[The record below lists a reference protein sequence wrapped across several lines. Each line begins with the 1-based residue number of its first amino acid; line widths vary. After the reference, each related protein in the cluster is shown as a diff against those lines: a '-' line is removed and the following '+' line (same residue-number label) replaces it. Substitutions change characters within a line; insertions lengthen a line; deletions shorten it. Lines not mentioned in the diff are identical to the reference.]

1 MKNIYRW
8 DNLTRPEIERLR
20 DEGAIV
26 IIPTGSIEQH
36 GPHLPVGADYL
47 ISTGYAERVAKILHD
62 RYGKSAVVAPS
73 VAIANSLHP
82 MSFPGTIS
90 LQPATYMQW
99 LLEYC
104 QCIAQHGFTKIV
116 MINGHGGNVVPTETA
131 IITIN
136 EKLGFPVYMM
146 TYECGSE
153 KEVDEILE
161 TQRAGIHAC
170 EMETSV
176 ALHLYPDLVDPSY
189 KEVKS
194 GNYSKENSFGGG
206 GKPYTFWRIE
216 HYTDNG
222 AIGNT
227 YAASPEKGKRLV
239 EAYSNKLAEII
250 AGLWE

>member
-1 MKNIYRW
+1 MKKTYRW
-8 DNLTRPEIERLR
+8 DNLTRPEIEKLVSQ
-20 DEGAIV
+20 DAVV
-26 IIPTGSIEQH
+26 IIPLGSTEQH
-36 GPHLPVGADYL
+36 GPHLMVGADAL
-47 ISTGYAERVAKILHD
+47 IATGISELVAQKLVAED
-62 RYGKSAVVAPS
+62 TPAVVAPTVS
-73 VAIANSLHP
+73 IGNSIHH
-82 MSFPGTIS
+82 MSFPGSLT

-104 QCIAQHGFTKIV
+104 ECIKTAGFKKIV
-116 MINGHGGNVVPTETA
+116 MINGHGGNNLPTQTA

-206 GKPYTFWRIE
+206 GKPYTFWRME
-216 HYTDNG
+216 HYTENG

-239 EAYSNKLAEII
+239 DVMVKNLTQII
-250 AGLWE
+250 KELW

>member
-73 VAIANSLHP
+73 VAVANSLHH

-136 EKLGFPVYMM
+136 EKLGFPVYFCPG
-146 TYECGSE
+146 TSLGSA
-153 KEVDEILE
+153 K
-161 TQRAGIHAC
+161 
-170 EMETSV
+170 
-176 ALHLYPDLVDPSY
+176 
-189 KEVKS
+189 
-194 GNYSKENSFGGG
+194 
-206 GKPYTFWRIE
+206 
-216 HYTDNG
+216 
-222 AIGNT
+222 
-227 YAASPEKGKRLV
+227 
-239 EAYSNKLAEII
+239 
-250 AGLWE
+250 